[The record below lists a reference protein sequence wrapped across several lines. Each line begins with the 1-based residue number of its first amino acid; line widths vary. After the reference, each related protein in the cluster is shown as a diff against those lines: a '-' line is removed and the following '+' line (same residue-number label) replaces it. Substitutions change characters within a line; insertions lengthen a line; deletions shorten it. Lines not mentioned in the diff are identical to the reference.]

1 MSTTARLFVDAAP
14 EMGEQAFKY
23 TVDCKWSTTRLWFSP
38 GPIDFSERH
47 RVSIVLC
54 RHEEECQR
62 CNLSRLWERHGDPAM
77 KQAVDEL
84 YDQVQQRMVQRHLAG
99 RVN

>member
-1 MSTTARLFVDAAP
+1 MSTSARLFIDPAP
-14 EMGEQAFKY
+14 EVGEQAFKY

-38 GPIDFSERH
+38 GEIDLPERH
-47 RVSIVLC
+47 RVSIALT

-62 CNLSRLWERHGDPAM
+62 CNLDRLWRSHGDPEM

-84 YDQVQQRMVQRHLAG
+84 YDQVRQRMVAAHLNG
-99 RVN
+99 RRN